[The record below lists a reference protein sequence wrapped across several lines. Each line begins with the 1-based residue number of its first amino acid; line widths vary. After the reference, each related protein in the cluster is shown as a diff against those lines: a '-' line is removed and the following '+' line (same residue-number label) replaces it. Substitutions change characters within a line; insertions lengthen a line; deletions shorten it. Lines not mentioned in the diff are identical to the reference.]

1 MLRLALALCL
11 SLAAGQPQIFY
22 SEPEGLAF
30 LPAKSPKLIGADGV
44 TAMLSSLLSI
54 RADSL
59 SHETGSQVT
68 MHSSQ
73 RCAFWPA
80 CSPGCI
86 SCGQSRLLQ
95 HAPSDPGCPC
105 CSLQLCCS
113 PTCSPGRVP

>member
-54 RADSL
+54 PADSL

-68 MHSSQ
+68 MHSPQ
-73 RCAFWPA
+73 HCACWPPLQFILHRVRPVQAAAA
-80 CSPGCI
+80 C
-86 SCGQSRLLQ
+86 
-95 HAPSDPGCPC
+95 A
-105 CSLQLCCS
+105 
-113 PTCSPGRVP
+113 V

>member
-30 LPAKSPKLIGADGV
+30 LPAKSPKLIGVDGV

-54 RADSL
+54 PTDSL

-68 MHSSQ
+68 THPFPALCMLACLQSMLHLVRPVQ
-73 RCAFWPA
+73 AAAACA
-80 CSPGCI
+80 I
-86 SCGQSRLLQ
+86 
-95 HAPSDPGCPC
+95 
-105 CSLQLCCS
+105 
-113 PTCSPGRVP
+113 

>member
-1 MLRLALALCL
+1 MLRFVLALCL

-54 RADSL
+54 PADSL
-59 SHETGSQVT
+59 SRETGSQVT
-68 MHSSQ
+68 MHASQ
-73 RCAFWPA
+73 HCACWHP
-80 CSPGCI
+80 CSPSCI
-86 SCGQSRLLQ
+86 SQGHFRLLQ
-95 HAPSDPGCPC
+95 HAPSDPGDPC

-113 PTCSPGRVP
+113 PTYSPGHEP